1 MSAVG
6 ALNYLAI
13 ATRPDISYTVGVL
26 ARFNSNPG
34 NQHWTALR
42 HLMRYLQGTK
52 DLKLTYGPSNSPEI
66 FMTWCDADHAGNPD
80 TGKSTSGYIVK
91 IGSGAISWASKQ
103 QPIVAKS
110 TTEAEFVAAN
120 FAGDEAVW
128 LRKLLGELGYEF
140 DYASTLHIDNKSAI
154 QVARNPEHHGR
165 MKHMDLRFYWLRD
178 MVDAGLIRVDYIA
191 TEAMPADGLTKLLG
205 KLKVAEMAGRLGLRK

>member
-1 MSAVG
+1 
-6 ALNYLAI
+6 
-13 ATRPDISYTVGVL
+13 
-26 ARFNSNPG
+26 
-34 NQHWTALR
+34 
-42 HLMRYLQGTK
+42 
-52 DLKLTYGPSNSPEI
+52 
-66 FMTWCDADHAGNPD
+66 MTWCDADHAGNPD

-165 MKHMDLRFYWLRD
+165 MKHMVLRFYWLRD
-178 MVDAGLIRVDYIA
+178 MVNKKVLQVEYVPTTLQPADLLTKALPKDAIVAHRTTMGLI
-191 TEAMPADGLTKLLG
+191 
-205 KLKVAEMAGRLGLRK
+205 